1 MLIVKFKFLSFL
13 IIISYLIGCSY
24 QNEEELYPK
33 TQECITGPM
42 SYTQDIVPILTNF
55 GCNSC
60 HTSQSSI
67 QLETHSQ
74 VLVYVNNNLL
84 VESIEH
90 INGARPMPEGQG
102 KMDPCNI
109 DKIKKWI
116 KEGAKNN

>member
-1 MLIVKFKFLSFL
+1 MNVKVKFFSFL
-13 IIISYLIGCSY
+13 LVISYLNGCTY

-33 TQECITGPM
+33 TKECISGEM
-42 SYTQDIVPILTNF
+42 SYAKDILPILTNF

-60 HTSQSSI
+60 HTTQSSI

-74 VLVYVNNNLL
+74 VLVYVNNKLL

-90 INGARPMPEGQG
+90 INGARPMPEGSG
-102 KMDPCNI
+102 KMDQCSI

-116 KEGAKNN
+116 EEGAKNN